1 MDGFE
6 ILSGAVDLHMH
17 PGPARKDRPLLKRR
31 LDFLEAARYARDV
44 GMKAIVF
51 KPLEFPTIDRA
62 YAAEKAVPGI
72 KVFGGIVLD
81 YAMGGLNP
89 EAVEIA
95 IHRGAKIIWMP
106 VFDSLHT
113 RKMSQKE
120 TSGIYKQELKEK
132 NGLTIFDDTGQLSP
146 EVKKI
151 LDLIA
156 SAGNVVL
163 DTAHLSPQESLV
175 LIEEAKKRGIKNVL
189 VTHPEAEVIGATEEQ
204 EKEMAMKGAYL
215 NFCYNQTVSNG
226 TFGERTKRVAQAIKN
241 IGASH
246 CCLSTDSG
254 NNLFS
259 LPIEGL
265 RSFTQ
270 VLMALGIDEQEI
282 DLMIRQNPSRILD
295 LQ

>member
-1 MDGFE
+1 MDGYE
-6 ILSGAVDLHMH
+6 ILSGAIDLHVH

-31 LDFLEAARYARDV
+31 LDFLEAARNARDV
-44 GMKAIVF
+44 GMRAIVF

-72 KVFGGIVLD
+72 RVFGGIVLD
-81 YAMGGLNP
+81 YAIGGLNP
-89 EAVEIA
+89 EAVEVA
-95 IHRGAKIIWMP
+95 IQKGAKIIWMP

-113 RKMSQKE
+113 RKMSQHE
-120 TSGIYKQELKEK
+120 AAGIYKQEQKK
-132 NGLTIFDDTGQLSP
+132 KKGITILNDTGQLLP
-146 EVKKI
+146 EVEEI
-151 LDLIA
+151 IDLIA
-156 SAGNVVL
+156 KAGDVVL

-175 LIEEAKKRGIKNVL
+175 LIDEAKKRGVRNVV

-204 EKEMAMKGAYL
+204 QKEMAEKGAYL
-215 NFCYNQTVSNG
+215 NYCYNQTISSG
-226 TFGERTKRVAQAIKN
+226 FLGERSKQVAHAIKT

-265 RSFTQ
+265 RTFTQ
-270 VLMALGIDEQEI
+270 VLTALGINEQEI
-282 DLMIRQNPSRILD
+282 DLMMRRNPAKILD
-295 LQ
+295 L

>member
-1 MDGFE
+1 MDGYE
-6 ILSGAVDLHMH
+6 ILSGAIDLHMH

-31 LDFLEAARYARDV
+31 LDFLEAAKCARDV
-44 GMKAIVF
+44 GMKAIVY

-72 KVFGGIVLD
+72 KVFGGIILD
-81 YAMGGLNP
+81 YAIGGLNP
-89 EAVEIA
+89 EAVEVA
-95 IHRGAKIIWMP
+95 IQRGAKIIWMP

-120 TSGIYKQELKEK
+120 ASGIYKHEQKEK
-132 NGLTIFDDTGQLSP
+132 KGLTILNDMGQLLP
-146 EVKKI
+146 EVKEI
-151 LDLIA
+151 IDLIA
-156 SAGNVVL
+156 KADNVVL

-175 LIEEAKKRGIKNVL
+175 LIDEAKKRKIRNVL

-204 EKEMAMKGAYL
+204 QKEMAMKGAYL
-215 NFCYNQTVSNG
+215 NFCYNQTVSDG
-226 TFGERTKRVAQAIKN
+226 TFGERTKRVAHAIKS

-254 NNLFS
+254 NSLFP
-259 LPIEGL
+259 LPIECL

-282 DLMIRQNPSRILD
+282 DLMIRQNPSTILG
-295 LQ
+295 L